1 MFGEWEC
8 IVDISYVWFDD
19 IHKDVDLFIY
29 YLFILMVANDVM
41 SCLLCVPPP
50 PIVMSLLQFHL
61 SEGMRWMPKYV

>member
-19 IHKDVDLFIY
+19 IHKDVVLFIY

-50 PIVMSLLQFHL
+50 SHC
-61 SEGMRWMPKYV
+61 YVSFAIPFE